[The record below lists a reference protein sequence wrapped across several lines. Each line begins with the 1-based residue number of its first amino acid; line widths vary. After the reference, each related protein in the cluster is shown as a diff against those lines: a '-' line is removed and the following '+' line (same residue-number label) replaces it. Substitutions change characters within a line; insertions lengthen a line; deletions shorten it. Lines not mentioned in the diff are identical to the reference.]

1 MNKTLAAT
9 LLILTSSLTLS
20 APGIAEPFT
29 HGSSFINANSN
40 AYPNTS
46 VQSTRSVHEVRRSGA
61 TTTPGGFNMRSVVE
75 SEGYSTSSSAAG
87 ETPTSSM
94 FTSTGAGFNDRS

>member
-20 APGIAEPFT
+20 APVIAEPFT

-40 AYPNTS
+40 AYPSTS
-46 VQSTRSVHEVRRSGA
+46 VQRTRSVHEVRHSGA
-61 TTTPGGFNMRSVVE
+61 TTMSSGFNMRSVVE
-75 SEGYSTSSSAAG
+75 NEGYSASSSAAS
-87 ETPTSSM
+87 ETPISSM